1 MPGGDAAARGCPDY
15 ENTGFRQHGHG
26 LASEVDRSGD
36 EQDPESS
43 QPLGSRSESPMD
55 HRARFDG
62 LAGRAADAPGEVT
75 AAAGGAGRAEAAHP
89 RLAVPDATEACRNAD
104 ELAPQ

>member
-1 MPGGDAAARGCPDY
+1 
-15 ENTGFRQHGHG
+15 
-26 LASEVDRSGD
+26 
-36 EQDPESS
+36 
-43 QPLGSRSESPMD
+43 MD

-62 LAGRAADAPGEVT
+62 LAGRAADAPAEVT
-75 AAAGGAGRAEAAHP
+75 AAAGGAGRAEAAHR